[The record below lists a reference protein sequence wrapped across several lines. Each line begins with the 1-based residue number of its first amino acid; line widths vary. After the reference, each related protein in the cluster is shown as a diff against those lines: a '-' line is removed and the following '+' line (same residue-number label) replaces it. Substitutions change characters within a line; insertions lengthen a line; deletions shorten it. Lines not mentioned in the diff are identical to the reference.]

1 VKIRW
6 TRPASRDLQAIQDDV
21 AQDNPL
27 AARQLTVAIQQ
38 RVQQLQDHP
47 EIGRPGRVPGT
58 RELVITDTPYIAPY
72 RVKDQCVEILA
83 LYHSARRW
91 PEHF

>member
-1 VKIRW
+1 MKIRW
-6 TRPASRDLQAIQDDV
+6 TRLASRDLQAIQDHV

-27 AARQLTVAIQQ
+27 AAGRLTAAIQE
-38 RVQQLQDHP
+38 RVQQLRDHP
-47 EIGRPGRVPGT
+47 EIGRPGRVTGT
-58 RELVITDTPYIAPY
+58 RELVITGTPYIAPY
-72 RVKDQCVEILA
+72 RVKDQHVEILA

>member
-1 VKIRW
+1 MKIRW
-6 TRPASRDLQAIQDDV
+6 TRPASRDIQAIQDYI
-21 AQDNPL
+21 AQDNL
-27 AARQLTVAIQQ
+27 MAARQLTSTIRQ

-47 EIGRPGRVPGT
+47 EIGRPGRLPGT
-58 RELVITDTPYIAPY
+58 RELVMTGTPYIAPY

-83 LYHSARRW
+83 LYHGARRW